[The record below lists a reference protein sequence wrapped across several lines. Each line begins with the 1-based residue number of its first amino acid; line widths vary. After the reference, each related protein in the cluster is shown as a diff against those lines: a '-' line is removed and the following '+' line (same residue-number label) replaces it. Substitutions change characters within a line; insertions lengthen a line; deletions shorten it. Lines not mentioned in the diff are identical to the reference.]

1 MRTISQ
7 QRLTQITGARTA
19 SEQAAVLRQLGVMPL
34 VRTDGSLCVFE
45 DVLREAMSVKRQDER
60 DQPRWEVFDGQ
71 AAKRRRA

>member
-34 VRTDGSLCVFE
+34 VRADGSLCVFE
-45 DVLREAMSVKRQDER
+45 EVLRDAMIVKRQDER
-60 DQPRWEVFDGQ
+60 EQPRWEVLDGQ

>member
-1 MRTISQ
+1 MKQVSQ

-19 SEQAAVLRQLGVMPL
+19 SEQCAVLRQLGVMPL
-34 VRTDGSLCVFE
+34 VRADGSLCVFE
-45 DVLREAMSVKRQDER
+45 EVLRDAMIVKRQDER